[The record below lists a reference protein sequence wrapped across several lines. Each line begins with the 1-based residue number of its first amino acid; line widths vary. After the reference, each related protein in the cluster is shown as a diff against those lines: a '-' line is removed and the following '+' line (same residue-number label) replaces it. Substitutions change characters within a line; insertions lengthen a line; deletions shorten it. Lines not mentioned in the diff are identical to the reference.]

1 MNEQQEIDIY
11 RVGRITRRSLPP
23 TCLAFGKN
31 RYDKYPDGYFCQN
44 CDWYE
49 NEKFLHPKRVN
60 RQSRKYSCHANQWD
74 FIVPRPRASV
84 INRTFLTK
92 EQFDVHQKL
101 KAVNDKM
108 YDDEVSIE
116 TIDEHDAEIVP
127 DVTLQMRQQQE
138 ESVTEDDIED
148 DEWKETPLDNVIQQ
162 ATVMQQQSLSLQSL
176 KNEIKELRKS
186 LSSMQLQLR
195 STREGK
201 SYWKHKYETISK
213 IYKIDKASSTDE
225 FVEKTLIQL
234 IACEDVQI
242 EGKRLRSREKVRK
255 ALAVALWNDKRDFFV
270 SLQHYTMLH
279 ARKWLRENVFTAFA
293 ILKAMDLSGGSLNL
307 EGIEIL
313 RSVETSGKRY
323 FRNGLIPSSASIRRV
338 ATTIENYA
346 KSRIPYQY
354 GNLPNNGG
362 EYIHFSPKEL
372 FAAVIK
378 AFKLDVVAR
387 ERGIIFHQ
395 SIDGALLTK
404 FLSHLTYGIKVAD
417 RAATCP
423 FTGKPIWGIEDSI
436 MQSRNTC
443 FPVFI
448 LMKREN
454 KETVL
459 RVKPIIQEVMAFADP
474 GCKWFSDY
482 QPLELPFN
490 ADLSA
495 IWKLLGY
502 GGAVK
507 RDTVPCHCCAVLS
520 DDLVLANNERCEKW
534 CRLGEGLED
543 DDKCYHQPFLSNER
557 MEYTEEI
564 YKEMASTI
572 TRQGLAYDDL
582 KKVASKQER
591 AS

>member
-1 MNEQQEIDIY
+1 VQ
-11 RVGRITRRSLPP
+11 L
-23 TCLAFGKN
+23 
-31 RYDKYPDGYFCQN
+31 
-44 CDWYE
+44 
-49 NEKFLHPKRVN
+49 
-60 RQSRKYSCHANQWD
+60 
-74 FIVPRPRASV
+74 
-84 INRTFLTK
+84 
-92 EQFDVHQKL
+92 KL
-101 KAVNDKM
+101 
-108 YDDEVSIE
+108 
-116 TIDEHDAEIVP
+116 
-127 DVTLQMRQQQE
+127 Q
-138 ESVTEDDIED
+138 
-148 DEWKETPLDNVIQQ
+148 
-162 ATVMQQQSLSLQSL
+162 
-176 KNEIKELRKS
+176 
-186 LSSMQLQLR
+186 

-201 SYWKHKYETISK
+201 SYWKRKYETSSK
-213 IYKIDKASSTDE
+213 TFKINNASSTDE
-225 FVEKTLIQL
+225 FVEKVLSQL
-234 IACEDVQI
+234 IASEDVLI
-242 EGKRLRSREKVRK
+242 EGKHLRSREKVRK
-255 ALAVALWNDKRDFFV
+255 ALAAALWNDKREFFI
-270 SLQHYTMLH
+270 SLRNYTMLH

-313 RSVETSGKRY
+313 RSVETCGERY

-338 ATTIENYA
+338 ATVMENYA
-346 KSRIPYQY
+346 KSVIPYQY

-378 AFKLDVVAR
+378 AFKLNVVAR

-572 TRQGLAYDDL
+572 ARQGPAYDDL
-582 KKVASKQER
+582 
-591 AS
+591 